1 MRLWQQQPERRIFI
15 SYRRSD
21 AEGFAGRLNDTLD
34 AYFGEGR
41 VFRDIESIQ
50 GGSQFAEVIDS
61 ALSQADALIVLIGPG
76 WLNATDSE
84 GRSRLHDP
92 DDFVALE
99 IATALER
106 EIPVYP
112 VLVKGARMPTPDE
125 LPERLRRLSDFNAV
139 SLATHNWK
147 VDATRLAK
155 IMALDVPGSLAEREL
170 FGVNLWICASL
181 LGAVGFT
188 AGTIAVRSILDQ
200 RPALLFWQSGVTFV
214 FIMLGAYLLHS
225 SLGLLDDS
233 KRRFALWAS
242 RLGLFGGG
250 ISFMLI
256 SVTPEP
262 HEAMS
267 MFFLSTTISVAM
279 LGLMSLS
286 GLKPK

>member
-1 MRLWQQQPERRIFI
+1 MKLWRQQPERRIFI

-50 GGSQFAEVIDS
+50 GGSQFAEVIDN
-61 ALSQADALIVLIGPG
+61 ALGQADALIVLIGPG

-106 EIPVYP
+106 GIPVYP
-112 VLVKGARMPTPDE
+112 VLVKGARMPQSAE

-181 LGAVGFT
+181 FGAVGFT

-233 KRRFALWAS
+233 KRRFALWSS

-256 SVTPEP
+256 SVIPEP

-267 MFFLSTTISVAM
+267 MFFLSTTIAVAM